1 MWIILV
7 ILAICAIGFLYD
19 VTKRKA
25 ERAKKHSF
33 SELGEKSEFDEEKRA
48 MEKKVFE
55 EVYKPF
61 IDKRLIEVP
70 KKSALGEP
78 AVTITIPDHVKNTTT
93 FLKSRFG
100 VPNQLV
106 KDTENY
112 IKEKFPHVTGVV
124 FVGPQRLSWPT
135 KINVYTV
142 ERTVQ
147 EEMQEKIDA
156 ARSSMG
162 LKTVHA

>member
-19 VTKRKA
+19 VTKRKV

-33 SELGEKSEFDEEKRA
+33 SELGEKSKFDEEKRA

-61 IDKRLIEVP
+61 IDKTLTSVP
-70 KKSALGEP
+70 KKSALGEA
-78 AVTITIPDHVKNTTT
+78 AVTIVMPDHVKSTTT

-112 IKEKFPHVTGVV
+112 VKEKFPHVTDVV
-124 FVGPQRLSWPT
+124 FVGSKLAGWPA
-135 KINVYTV
+135 KIKVYSV

>member
-7 ILAICAIGFLYD
+7 FLLICAIWFLYK
-19 VTKRKA
+19 VSEAKA
-25 ERAKKHSF
+25 EKTRKRSF
-33 SELGEKSEFDEEKRA
+33 DNLGEKSAFSEEKKA

-61 IDKRLIEVP
+61 IDKTLTSVP
-70 KKSALGEP
+70 KKSALGE
-78 AVTITIPDHVKNTTT
+78 AAASIIIPDHVKNTTT

-100 VPNQLV
+100 IPNQLV

-112 IKEKFPHVTGVV
+112 VKEKFPHVTGVV
-124 FVGPQRLSWPT
+124 FVGSKLAGWPT
-135 KINVYTV
+135 KIKVYSV

>member
-7 ILAICAIGFLYD
+7 FLIICAIWFLYK
-19 VTKRKA
+19 VAEAKA
-25 ERAKKHSF
+25 EKTRKSSF
-33 SELGEKSEFDEEKRA
+33 DNLGEKSEFNEEKRA

-78 AVTITIPDHVKNTTT
+78 AVTITIPEHIQNTTT

-100 VPNQLV
+100 TPNQLI

-112 IKEKFPHVTGVV
+112 IKEKYPHVTGVV
-124 FVGPQRLSWPT
+124 FVGSKFVTWPT
-135 KINVYTV
+135 KINIYSV

-162 LKTVHA
+162 LNTVNA